1 MKRSVILP
9 GVSPENFAR
18 PFSPGAT
25 GGNDKTL
32 SGNPDDVI
40 NLLRVER
47 YLTDNYKAA
56 FPGVQQLSRLS
67 MMSPTKLKSGF
78 RRFFGHTLFDYYQK
92 YRLEQ
97 AKMLLQKNLP
107 VKIVA
112 AEFGYSN
119 PSHFSLAFRKEF
131 GIPPSKLGA
140 EIYTPVPRLT
150 GLPGNGPQREEL
162 ARRPDQLPVVPLNP
176 ADMELMQ
183 LAEDCILREYCSD
196 TFTVQLLVKQIAAN
210 YNRLNLLFKSKYG
223 MKVSEYI
230 RLKRIEKSREMI
242 AGGDKSISEIAYE
255 IGYSS
260 ISNYIL
266 AFKKVHQVT
275 PGNYRRQIA

>member
-1 MKRSVILP
+1 MTALV
-9 GVSPENFAR
+9 
-18 PFSPGAT
+18 
-25 GGNDKTL
+25 
-32 SGNPDDVI
+32 NPDDVA

-47 YLTDNYKAA
+47 YLTDHYKAA

-78 RRFFGHTLFDYYQK
+78 RRFFGYTLFDYYQK

-97 AKMLLQKNLP
+97 AKLLLQKKLP

-119 PSHFSLAFRKEF
+119 PSHFSLAFRKAF
-131 GIPPSKLGA
+131 GIPPSKLEAGPFIP
-140 EIYTPVPRLT
+140 EPGLT
-150 GLPGNGPQREEL
+150 GLSGNARQQEEL
-162 ARRPDQLPVVPLNP
+162 ANQPDPPPAIPFSQ
-176 ADMELMQ
+176 ADMELMR
-183 LAEDCILREYCSD
+183 LAEECILREYCSD
-196 TFTVQLLVKQIAAN
+196 TFTVQLLVKQIAVN
-210 YNRLNLLFKSKYG
+210 YNRLNWLFKSKYG

>member
-1 MKRSVILP
+1 MKRSFILP
-9 GVSPENFAR
+9 TELPDSSAR
-18 PFSPGAT
+18 HFSSGAT
-25 GGNDKTL
+25 EGNDKTA
-32 SGNPDDVI
+32 SGNPDDVT
-40 NLLRVER
+40 NLLRVQR
-47 YLTDNYKAA
+47 YLTDHYKEA
-56 FPGVQQLSRLS
+56 FPGVLQLSRLS

-78 RRFFGHTLFDYYQK
+78 RRFFGYTLFDYYQK

-97 AKMLLQKNLP
+97 AKMLLQKKLP

-131 GIPPSKLGA
+131 GIPPSKLDIEPG
-140 EIYTPVPRLT
+140 VPGPSLT
-150 GLPGNGPQREEL
+150 GLPGNGGRRDDLVAQPL
-162 ARRPDQLPVVPLNP
+162 AAPLNQ
-176 ADMELMQ
+176 ADIELMR
-183 LAEDCILREYCSD
+183 LAEEYILREYCSD
-196 TFTVQLLVKQIAAN
+196 TFTVQQLVKQMAVN